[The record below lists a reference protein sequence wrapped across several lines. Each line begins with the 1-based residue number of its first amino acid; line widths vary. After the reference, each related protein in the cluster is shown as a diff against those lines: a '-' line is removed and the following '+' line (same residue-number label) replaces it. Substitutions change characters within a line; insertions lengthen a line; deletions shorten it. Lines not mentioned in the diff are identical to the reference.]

1 MFYFDEF
8 IEVKSENYKP
18 LFSNDKSS
26 ENRKTFINK
35 GIAENLKTVD
45 FSLELAKN
53 VTARVIHYDER
64 GILIVQIKYNDK
76 LIDISIVE
84 SDVEDAL
91 YLLKDN
97 INKIIEF
104 EDASKIILKKKKK
117 MSPLHQ

>member
-1 MFYFDEF
+1 ISFFDPQFGTFEFDNIEDLKNIIREKQKTYGLTKIENEPLFYFDEF

-53 VTARVIHYDER
+53 VTARV
-64 GILIVQIKYNDK
+64 
-76 LIDISIVE
+76 
-84 SDVEDAL
+84 
-91 YLLKDN
+91 
-97 INKIIEF
+97 
-104 EDASKIILKKKKK
+104 
-117 MSPLHQ
+117 

>member
-1 MFYFDEF
+1 MM
-8 IEVKSENYKP
+8 K
-18 LFSNDKSS
+18 
-26 ENRKTFINK
+26 
-35 GIAENLKTVD
+35 
-45 FSLELAKN
+45 
-53 VTARVIHYDER
+53 R

-104 EDASKIILKKKKK
+104 EDASKIILKKQIK
-117 MSPLHQ
+117 MSHITPIEFNTVWGGDSLARYIKFNHNEYISIISKDLHRYKGEIKKQYNKK